1 MRQNKAQKGGRN
13 LMSLPWKDSASVR
26 KMALGFLSP
35 PKSLLQ
41 LENMFLGA
49 FCFPNSFFQ
58 TCPTLVILSHRKHHT
73 CFWSE
78 IGAGSRGVQSLVPQ
92 PGQTTLK

>member
-41 LENMFLGA
+41 LENVSGSLLLSKLFLSNLPHTGY
-49 FCFPNSFFQ
+49 SF
-58 TCPTLVILSHRKHHT
+58 S
-73 CFWSE
+73 S
-78 IGAGSRGVQSLVPQ
+78 
-92 PGQTTLK
+92 